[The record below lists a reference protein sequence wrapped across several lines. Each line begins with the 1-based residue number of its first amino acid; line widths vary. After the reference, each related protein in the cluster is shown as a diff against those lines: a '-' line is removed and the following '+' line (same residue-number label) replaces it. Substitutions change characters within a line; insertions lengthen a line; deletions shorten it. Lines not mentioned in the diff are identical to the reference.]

1 MKILIVGV
9 APYSLLHFRGDLIKE
24 LIHQNHEVVTMG
36 HNASEAQINE
46 LMVYGVRYIEY
57 SVSRTG
63 LNPFLDIGTL
73 FMLVRH
79 FLSESPDCVLSYT
92 IKPVIWGSIAS
103 RLFPKIKFVG
113 MVTGLGYAFGEGGI
127 LRSFVR
133 FVASVLYRF
142 ALANA
147 KAVIFQNKDNRR
159 SFIDQ
164 NLVSAS
170 KTHVVQGSGINLEYF
185 PYDAYRSAEGVLCF
199 LMVSRLLED
208 KGVREFLA
216 AAQRVKAIWP
226 DVDFVLIGP
235 EETSP
240 NAVSLSDI
248 MVFVRAGVISYK
260 GAVNDV
266 HNSMINSSVYVLP
279 SYHEG
284 MPRTVLEAMAIGRPI
299 ITTDVPG
306 CRETVVDGVNGWLVP
321 KGNSDALYDKMIW
334 FINAPNRIQEMGRKS
349 RDMAVKKFD
358 VKQVN
363 KEIISII
370 MNV

>member
-1 MKILIVGV
+1 M
-9 APYSLLHFRGDLIKE
+9 
-24 LIHQNHEVVTMG
+24 
-36 HNASEAQINE
+36 
-46 LMVYGVRYIEY
+46 MV
-57 SVSRTG
+57 
-63 LNPFLDIGTL
+63 
-73 FMLVRH
+73 
-79 FLSESPDCVLSYT
+79 
-92 IKPVIWGSIAS
+92 
-103 RLFPKIKFVG
+103 
-113 MVTGLGYAFGEGGI
+113 
-127 LRSFVR
+127 
-133 FVASVLYRF
+133 
-142 ALANA
+142 
-147 KAVIFQNKDNRR
+147 
-159 SFIDQ
+159 
-164 NLVSAS
+164 
-170 KTHVVQGSGINLEYF
+170 
-185 PYDAYRSAEGVLCF
+185 
-199 LMVSRLLED
+199 
-208 KGVREFLA
+208 
-216 AAQRVKAIWP
+216 
-226 DVDFVLIGP
+226 
-235 EETSP
+235 
-240 NAVSLSDI
+240 
-248 MVFVRAGVISYK
+248 SYK

>member
-9 APYSLLHFRGDLIKE
+9 EPYSLLHFRGDLIKE
-24 LIHQNHEVVTMG
+24 LVCQGHEVVTMG
-36 HNASEAQINE
+36 HNASDAQINE
-46 LMVYGVRYIEY
+46 LMMCGARYIDY
-57 SVSRTG
+57 PVSRTG
-63 LNPFLDIGTL
+63 LNPFRDMGTL

-79 FLSESPDCVLSYT
+79 FILESPDFVLSYT

-103 RLFPKIKFVG
+103 RLFPQIKFVG
-113 MVTGLGYAFGEGGI
+113 MITGLGYAFGEGGL

-133 FVASVLYRF
+133 FVASALYRF

-147 KAVIFQNKDNRR
+147 EAVIFQNQDNRR

-164 NLVSAS
+164 KLVFARR
-170 KTHVVQGSGINLEYF
+170 TYVVQGSGVNLVNF
-185 PYDAYRSAEGVLCF
+185 PYEVYRYVEGELCF

-216 AAQRVKAIWP
+216 AAQRVKVIFP
-226 DVDFVLIGP
+226 GVDFVLIGP
-235 EETSP
+235 EDTSP
-240 NAVSLSDI
+240 NAVSLDDI
-248 MVFVRAGVISYK
+248 MVFDRAGVISYG
-260 GAVNDV
+260 GAVSDV
-266 HNSMINSSVYVLP
+266 KKSMINSSVYVLP

-321 KGNSDALYDKMIW
+321 KGDSDALYNKMIW
-334 FINAPNRIQEMGRKS
+334 FINAPNRIQEMGQKS
-349 RDMAVKKFD
+349 RDIAVNKFD

-370 MNV
+370 MKV